1 MKIIKVGEGER
12 KIGLSIRAIKQ
23 DEVARD
29 LQSYREKSGEGTST
43 LGDVFRAAQ
52 ASKEAKE

>member
-1 MKIIKVGEGER
+1 V
-12 KIGLSIRAIKQ
+12 KQ